1 MFTKDS
7 KSKLAK
13 PLKPSLKRITN
24 PAELL
29 MEKIKSLDTTFRLA
43 DDVMIENN
51 KLSKENIDLKEKI
64 IALETALKQK
74 SVFKG
79 EINFCPNSKQLDELK
94 QGYEERIKVLS
105 KNTGHWKEQTNNL
118 MNKYYPLIK
127 ELKEMSDK
135 P

>member
-1 MFTKDS
+1 
-7 KSKLAK
+7 
-13 PLKPSLKRITN
+13 
-24 PAELL
+24 

-64 IALETALKQK
+64 IALENALKQK

-105 KNTGHWKEQTNNL
+105 KNTGHWKE
-118 MNKYYPLIK
+118 
-127 ELKEMSDK
+127 
-135 P
+135 